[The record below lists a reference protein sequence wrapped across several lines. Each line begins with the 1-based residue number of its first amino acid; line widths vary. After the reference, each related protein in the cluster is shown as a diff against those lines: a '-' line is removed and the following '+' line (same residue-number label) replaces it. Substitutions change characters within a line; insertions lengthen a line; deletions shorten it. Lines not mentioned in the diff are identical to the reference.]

1 MGREM
6 RVEQNRSP
14 HAPISAIGGGVE
26 FLYECVMSPRQ
37 GISKSPTGIDGF
49 DDLTLGGVPTGR
61 PTLVCGSAGCG
72 KTLFATTFLIH
83 GARDYAEPGVFV
95 TFEERPGDIVSN
107 VASLGFAL
115 DKLVDDQ
122 RIAFEYVAL
131 DRSELEEA
139 GDYDLEGLFLRL
151 EAAIDSIGAKRVVLD
166 TIESLFSV
174 FSNEAILRSEIR
186 RLFDWLKD
194 KGMTTVITA
203 ERGDGTLTRQGLEEY
218 VSDCVI
224 LLDHRVQNQ
233 VSTRRLRIVKYRGT
247 AHGTNE
253 YPFLIDQDGFSVLP
267 VSSLG
272 LDHKVSTDRISSGI
286 ADLDDMLAGGGFYRA
301 SSVLVSGVAGSGK
314 SSIAASFANAACAAG
329 ERALIFSFEES
340 ADQSVRNMASLGMDI
355 GRWIKSDKLRF
366 IATRPTFYSLEMHL
380 AVMLREVIKFDPS
393 LVVLDPISS
402 FLESGAPMEVQ
413 SMLLRVIDFLKGRGV
428 TAIFIHLMHSQDGRV
443 QTEAGLSSLM
453 DAWISLLNREVNG
466 EFNRELY
473 VLKARGVAH
482 SNQVREFIMSDE
494 GISLVP
500 PYLGENG
507 AVTGSARK
515 NEEAKSRRAE
525 IRRKAEVLKAQ
536 QQIRQRRRRAEVQM
550 EALQAELDADEIE
563 LNALTL
569 GEEEYLRQAEDDKI
583 DMGRS
588 RKS

>member
-1 MGREM
+1 MS
-6 RVEQNRSP
+6 SP
-14 HAPISAIGGGVE
+14 H
-26 FLYECVMSPRQ
+26 
-37 GISKSPTGIDGF
+37 GIAKSPTGIHGF

-83 GARDYAEPGVFV
+83 GARDYDEPGVFV

-115 DKLVDDQ
+115 DRLVEDDK
-122 RIAFEYVAL
+122 IAFEYIAL

-151 EAAIDSIGAKRVVLD
+151 ELAIDSIGAKRVVLD

-174 FSNEAILRSEIR
+174 FSNQAILRAEIR

-203 ERGDGTLTRQGLEEY
+203 ERGDGSLTRQGLEEY

-233 VSTRRLRIVKYRGT
+233 ISTRRLRIVKYRGT

-253 YPFLIDQDGFSVLP
+253 YPFLIDLDGFSVLP

-272 LDHKVSTDRISSGI
+272 LDHQVFEDRISSGV
-286 ADLDDMLAGGGFYRA
+286 ADLDAMLAGGGFHRA
-301 SSVLVSGVAGSGK
+301 SSILLSGVAGAGK
-314 SSIAASFANAACAAG
+314 SAIAASFADAACTAG
-329 ERALIFSFEES
+329 ERALYFSFEES
-340 ADQSVRNMASLGMDI
+340 ADQSVRNMRSLGIDI
-355 GRWIKSDKLRF
+355 GRWIRSGALRF

-380 AVMLREVIKFDPS
+380 AVMLREVTRFDAK
-393 LVVLDPISS
+393 LVVLDPISA
-402 FLESGAPMEVQ
+402 FLEGGDRLEIQA
-413 SMLLRVIDFLKGRGV
+413 MLLRMVDFLKGRGA
-428 TAIFIHLMHSQDGRV
+428 TAVFTHLAHDQGGRA
-443 QTEAGLSSLM
+443 QTDLGLSSLM
-453 DAWISLLNREVNG
+453 DAWILLLNREVNG

-473 VLKARGVAH
+473 LLKARGLAH
-482 SNQVREFIMSDE
+482 SNQVREFIMSDD
-494 GISLVP
+494 GIRLVP
-500 PYLGENG
+500 PYLGESG
-507 AVTGSARK
+507 ALTGSARK
-515 NEEAKSRRAE
+515 HEEAKSRRAE
-525 IRRKAEVLKAQ
+525 IKRKAEVLRAQ
-536 QQIRQRRRRAEVQM
+536 QQIQQRRRRARAQI

-563 LNALTL
+563 LSAMTQD
-569 GEEEYLRQAEDDKI
+569 EDDYLRQAADD
-583 DMGRS
+583 MSEMESS

>member
-1 MGREM
+1 
-6 RVEQNRSP
+6 
-14 HAPISAIGGGVE
+14 
-26 FLYECVMSPRQ
+26 MSTPQ
-37 GISKSPTGIDGF
+37 GISKSLTGIDGF

-83 GARDYAEPGVFV
+83 GARDYDEPGVFV

-115 DKLVDDQ
+115 DKLVGDQ
-122 RIAFEYVAL
+122 KIAFEYVTL
-131 DRSELEEA
+131 ERSELEEA
-139 GDYDLEGLFLRL
+139 GDYDLEGLFLRI
-151 EAAIDSIGAKRVVLD
+151 ESAIDSIGAKRIVLD

-174 FSNEAILRSEIR
+174 FSNEAILRAEIR

-233 VSTRRLRIVKYRGT
+233 ISTRRLRIVKYRGT

-253 YPFLIDQDGFSVLP
+253 YPFLIDEDGFSVLP

-272 LDHKVSTDRISSGI
+272 LNHKVFEDRISSGI
-286 ADLDDMLAGGGFYRA
+286 ADLDDMLADGGFHRA
-301 SSVLVSGVAGSGK
+301 SSILISGVAGSGK
-314 SSIAASFANAACAAG
+314 SSVAASFANAACAAG
-329 ERALIFSFEES
+329 ERALLFSFEEP
-340 ADQSVRNMASLGMDI
+340 ADQSVRNMKSLGIDI
-355 GRWIKSDKLRF
+355 DQWIKSGKLRY

-380 AVMLREVIKFDPS
+380 AVMLREVTRFDPG
-393 LVVLDPISS
+393 LVILDPISS
-402 FLESGAPMEVQ
+402 FLESGDRMEIQ
-413 SMLLRVIDFLKGRGV
+413 SMLLRVVDFLKGRGV
-428 TAIFIHLMHSQDGRV
+428 TAVFTHLMHGQDSVV
-443 QTEAGLSSLM
+443 QTDAGLSSIM
-453 DAWISLLNREVNG
+453 DAWILLLNREVNG

-473 VLKARGVAH
+473 LLKARGLSH
-482 SNQVREFIMSDE
+482 SNQVREFVMSDD
-494 GISLVP
+494 GIKLVP

-507 AVTGSARK
+507 ALTGSARK
-515 NEEAKSRRAE
+515 NEEAKSRQAE
-525 IRRKAEVLKAQ
+525 MRRNADMSRAQ
-536 QQIRQRRRRAEVQM
+536 QQIQQKRRRAKAQM

-563 LNALTL
+563 LNAMM
-569 GEEEYLRQAEDDKI
+569 RNEDDYRRQTADDRI
-583 DMGRS
+583 EMERS